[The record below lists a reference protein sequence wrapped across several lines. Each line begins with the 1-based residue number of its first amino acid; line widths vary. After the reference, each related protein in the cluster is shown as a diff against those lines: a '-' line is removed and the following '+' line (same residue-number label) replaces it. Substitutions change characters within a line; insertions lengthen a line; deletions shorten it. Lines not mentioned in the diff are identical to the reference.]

1 LGSAFCA
8 SCGKRKIRTVKVLEV
23 CQLDALAH
31 AEDVTGAAEAVQ
43 CHPNVPRVQGGDLV
57 AGGRARM
64 AGQSVLDICPCS
76 DEGRENHETK
86 GEEGGSGDTAAEPQ
100 NLTVGDQD
108 DGQVLENGV
117 DGDGEVLQGLGRRVD
132 HANEEERDGEPCG
145 GSELVLALSQQ
156 QRFGTYISLLRPC

>member
-1 LGSAFCA
+1 LRSAFCA
-8 SCGKRKIRTVKVLEV
+8 SREKSKIRTVKVLEV

-43 CHPNVPRVQGGDLV
+43 GHPDVPRVQGGDLV
-57 AGGRARM
+57 AGGRARV
-64 AGQSVLDICPCS
+64 AGQSVLDVCPCS
-76 DEGRENHETK
+76 DEGREDHETK

-108 DGQVLENGV
+108 DGQVLEDGV

-132 HANEEERDGEPCG
+132 HADEEEGDGEPCG
-145 GSELVLALSQQ
+145 GSELVLVLSQQ
-156 QRFGTYISLLRPC
+156 GGLETYISLLRPC